1 MGFSL
6 TGAVITDNNVWH
18 GSMIFSV
25 HISTVL
31 YIIYLV
37 LVLPERKVGEG
48 GNIIF
53 QLQMGNPG
61 PRLVTWF
68 VQSIQAS

>member
-1 MGFSL
+1 
-6 TGAVITDNNVWH
+6 
-18 GSMIFSV
+18 MIFSV

-48 GNIIF
+48 SNIIF